1 MKIAVLSDIHGN
13 HIALQKVLN
22 EIKNT
27 NIKKI
32 FIAGDFHWILFL
44 AKRSIKYDIRT

>member
-27 NIKKI
+27 NIRKI
-32 FIAGDFHWILFL
+32 FIAGDFIGYFL